1 MKNQIFFL
9 LSAISFASVAC
20 AKIETT
26 DNTVKQSPVEIK
38 GVIISDKDS
47 TPAVKSNYD
56 LDENT
61 GTFYWTG
68 VEKIGILNF
77 YSSDPYFWEDPFTS
91 TTSADNKET
100 SLVFSGTP
108 SNGGAYLTDY
118 ALYPIWNGTTH
129 TGIGWSSSPKFKL
142 YIPESQAYNAEA
154 PLKDVVPM
162 IAKKDGEGNYAFK
175 SVTAIIEVNVKNL
188 PAGARKITLSST
200 GTALSGYY
208 LLTSTPANYADNID
222 YVIGNG
228 LTVNIAKNGGN
239 TDGKKTITFDSGLGK
254 GEYSFYFPVSVG
266 VLPDLTIAIKGSDDS
281 VLQSVSYPKSITTAR
296 GNITRLPLLDLA
308 RATSL
313 TIAGTAAAPTA
324 YLNQLGPDA
333 ASIKYAVAA
342 SADDAKAAAATGAV
356 VSATGSENAFSIT
369 PEPAVSGQYYLG
381 YVVYASDSNVL
392 GTYSLPFGYL
402 GASDVAAYI
411 GQFAAAGQYSNNSWA
426 VTSTTITFDVSD
438 NPSKGNIMITEF
450 DGLYCDVSK
459 NTHGISGNS
468 TSTYDPSNFGSY
480 TDGQP
485 IYGIYNGTPGSNTN
499 LVFKDVLTQVFY
511 TDQNESG
518 HVIGCA
524 SSTGTPNANL
534 EMSIG
539 WGKAYRDTNYKFIC
553 TRGYIGNYYKS
564 GTNAYPDY
572 HLYQFGAGPITE

>member
-26 DNTVKQSPVEIK
+26 DNTVKQNTVEIK
-38 GVIISDKDS
+38 GVICNADEKAQ
-47 TPAVKSNYD
+47 AVKSNYD

-175 SVTAIIEVNVKNL
+175 PVTAIIEVNVKNL
-188 PAGARKITLSST
+188 PADARKITLSST
-200 GTALSGYY
+200 ETALSGYY

-228 LTVNIAKNGGN
+228 LTVTIANNGGN

-254 GEYSFYFPVSVG
+254 GEYAFYFPVSVG
-266 VLPDLTIAIKGSDDS
+266 VLPDLTISIKGGDDS
-281 VLQSVSYPKSITTAR
+281 VLQSVSYSKSITTTR
-296 GNITRLPLLDLA
+296 GNIIRLPLMDLA
-308 RATSL
+308 KATSVVL
-313 TIAGTAAAPTA
+313 AGTVTAPTA
-324 YLNQLGPDA
+324 YINKLSPDVVN
-333 ASIKYAVAA
+333 IKYAVAA
-342 SADDAKAAAATGAV
+342 SADDAKAAAASGVA

-369 PEPAVSGQYYLG
+369 PGADVPGLYHLG
-381 YVVYASDSNVL
+381 YVLYDSASNALGAFAIPFYYLNGDAVTNYMGQYDITHTTGETTGSTTLTLAASDNL
-392 GTYSLPFGYL
+392 
-402 GASDVAAYI
+402 
-411 GQFAAAGQYSNNSWA
+411 
-426 VTSTTITFDVSD
+426 
-438 NPSKGNIMITEF
+438 SKGNVMLTEF
-450 DGLYCDVSK
+450 AGTNGKLYGVY
-459 NTHGISGNS
+459 SGGVNS
-468 TSTYDPSNFGSY
+468 M
-480 TDGQP
+480 
-485 IYGIYNGTPGSNTN
+485 N
-499 LVFKDVLTQVFY
+499 LVFANAYVTSFASKTYIYSNSSGNGALNFCLGY
-511 TDQNESG
+511 TLNQ
-518 HVIGCA
+518 
-524 SSTGTPNANL
+524 PNYGSQSWDL
-534 EMSIG
+534 IG
-539 WGKAYRDTNYKFIC
+539 WNATVTFEVEGGDTLSYRFV
-553 TRGYIGNYYKS
+553 RGNRM
-564 GTNAYPDY
+564 
-572 HLYQFGAGPITE
+572 